1 MIDSDAPLVQT
12 DAKRSGG
19 TGDGEGNTS
28 VAYPV
33 FDATISDEEY
43 FKAEGIDQSMLKHW
57 LRSPAALGLYLRDQE
72 SGAMSPALE
81 FGTAMHALTLGKGLP
96 VVEKKPRAKTDEQ
109 HTWLTPSAYS
119 MAMDMLRLGG
129 AKQYFQSLGGTAE
142 TVMMA
147 ADPATGLRLKAKADW
162 LPSTVDADGVYRIR
176 DYKTTMKA
184 LDGAD
189 AANRIIYGDL
199 RYDIQAAFYMM
210 VYRLATGWTGPLGFE
225 FVIQSKTAPY
235 TTVRARID
243 EDADANQ
250 ETLQTIREGL
260 ASLHQAQGDNT
271 REEFMNRLLAPQ
283 PVINLGAAV
292 PPAWWT
298 A

>member
-1 MIDSDAPLVQT
+1 MMNDSASLVQPN
-12 DAKRSGG
+12 AKRSGG
-19 TGDGEGNTS
+19 TGDGEGDAS
-28 VAYPV
+28 VVV

-43 FKAEGIDQSMLKHW
+43 FASEGIDQSMLKQW
-57 LRSPAALGLYLRDQE
+57 LRSPAALGLYLRDQG

-96 VVEKKPRAKTDEQ
+96 VVEKKPRTKTDGE
-109 HTWLTPSAYS
+109 HTWLTPAAYAT
-119 MAMDMLRLGG
+119 AMDMLRLGG
-129 AKQYFQSLGGTAE
+129 AKEYFQSLGGTAE

-147 ADPATGLRLKAKADW
+147 VDPATGLRLKAKADW
-162 LPSTVDADGVYRIR
+162 LPATVDADGVYRIR

-184 LDGAD
+184 LDSED
-189 AANRIIYGDL
+189 SANRVIYGDL

-210 VYRLATGWTGPLGFE
+210 VYRLASGWTGALGFE

-235 TTVRARID
+235 TTVRATID
-243 EDADANQ
+243 EDAAANQ

-260 ASLHQAQGDNT
+260 TSLEQAQGDRT
-271 REEFMNRLLAPQ
+271 REEFMNSLLAPQ
-283 PVINLGAAV
+283 PVVNLGAAV

>member
-1 MIDSDAPLVQT
+1 MINGNAPLAQT
-12 DAKRSGG
+12 GGKRSGG
-19 TGDGEGNTS
+19 TGDSEGNTS

-33 FDATISDEEY
+33 FDATISDKDY
-43 FKAEGIDQSMLKHW
+43 FADEGIDQSMLKQW

-72 SGAMSPALE
+72 SGATSPALE

-96 VVEKKPRAKTDEQ
+96 VVEKKPRAKTDEE
-109 HTWLTPSAYS
+109 HTWLTPGAYAT
-119 MAMDMLRLGG
+119 AMDMQQLGG
-129 AKQYFQSLGGTAE
+129 AKQYFENLGGTAE

-147 ADPATGLRLKAKADW
+147 DDPATGLRLKAKADW
-162 LPSTVDADGVYRIR
+162 LPATVDADGVYRIR
-176 DYKTTMKA
+176 DYKTTMKP
-184 LDGAD
+184 LDGED
-189 AANRIIYGDL
+189 AANRVIYGDL

-210 VYRLATGWTGPLGFE
+210 VYRLASGWTGALGFE
-225 FVIQSKTAPY
+225 FVIQSKTAHY
-235 TTVRARID
+235 TTVRANID
-243 EDADANQ
+243 EESDANQ

-260 ASLHQAQGDNT
+260 ATLKQAQGDNT

-283 PVINLGAAV
+283 PVVNLGAAV

>member
-1 MIDSDAPLVQT
+1 MINGNAPLAQT
-12 DAKRSGG
+12 GGKRSGG

-28 VAYPV
+28 VAV
-33 FDATISDEEY
+33 FDATISDEDY
-43 FKAEGIDQSMLKHW
+43 FADEGIDQSMLKQW

-72 SGAMSPALE
+72 TGVSSPALE

-96 VVEKKPRAKTDEQ
+96 VMEKKPRAKTDEQ
-109 HTWLTPSAYS
+109 HTWLTPSAYAT
-119 MAMDMLRLGG
+119 AMDMQQLGG
-129 AKQYFQSLGGTAE
+129 AKEYFQSLGGTAE

-147 ADPATGLRLKAKADW
+147 DDPATGLRLKAKADW
-162 LPSTVDADGVYRIR
+162 LPATVDADGVYRIR
-176 DYKTTMKA
+176 DYKTTMKP
-184 LDGAD
+184 LNDSD

-210 VYRLATGWTGPLGFE
+210 VYRLASGWTGALGFE

-235 TTVRARID
+235 TTVRASID
-243 EDADANQ
+243 EKSDANQ

-260 ASLHQAQGDNT
+260 AALKQAQGDNT
-271 REEFMNRLLAPQ
+271 REEFLDRLLVPQ
-283 PVINLGAAV
+283 PVVNLGAAV

>member
-1 MIDSDAPLVQT
+1 MINSDAPLVRAGGKQS
-12 DAKRSGG
+12 DG

-33 FDATISDEEY
+33 FDATISDKDY
-43 FKAEGIDQSMLKHW
+43 FADEGIDQSMLKQW

-72 SGAMSPALE
+72 SGAVSPALE

-96 VVEKKPRAKTDEQ
+96 VVEKKPRTKTDEE
-109 HTWLTPSAYS
+109 HTWLTPAAYA

-147 ADPATGLRLKAKADW
+147 ADSATGLRLKAKADW
-162 LPSTVDADGVYRIR
+162 LPADVDTDGVYRIR
-176 DYKTTMKA
+176 DYKTTMKP
-184 LDGAD
+184 LDGRD

-199 RYDIQAAFYMM
+199 RYDIQAAFYML
-210 VYRLATGWTGPLGFE
+210 VYRLASGWTGPLGFE

-235 TTVRARID
+235 TTVRATID

-260 ASLHQAQGDNT
+260 ISLHQAQGDDT

-283 PVINLGAAV
+283 PVVNLGVAV

>member
-1 MIDSDAPLVQT
+1 MINSGAPLARAG
-12 DAKRSGG
+12 AKRSGG
-19 TGDGEGNTS
+19 TGDGEEDAS
-28 VAYPV
+28 VVV
-33 FDATISDEEY
+33 FDATISDTEY
-43 FKAEGIDQSMLKHW
+43 FASEAIDQSMLKQW

-72 SGAMSPALE
+72 SGATSPALE

-96 VVEKKPRAKTDEQ
+96 VMEKKPRAKTDEE
-109 HTWLTPSAYS
+109 HTWLTPGAYAT
-119 MAMDMLRLGG
+119 AMDMLRLGG
-129 AKQYFQSLGGTAE
+129 AKQYFESLGGTAE

-162 LPSTVDADGVYRIR
+162 LPAAVDADGVYRIR
-176 DYKTTMKA
+176 DYKTTMKP
-184 LDGAD
+184 LNDSD

-210 VYRLATGWTGPLGFE
+210 VYRLASGWTGSLGFE

-235 TTVRARID
+235 TTVRATID
-243 EDADANQ
+243 EDADANH

-260 ASLHQAQGDNT
+260 AALKQAQGDKT
-271 REEFMNRLLAPQ
+271 RGEFMNSLLAVQ
-283 PVINLGAAV
+283 PVVDLGIAV
-292 PPAWWT
+292 QPAWWT

>member
-1 MIDSDAPLVQT
+1 MIDSGAPLVQ
-12 DAKRSGG
+12 AGGKRPGG
-19 TGDGEGNTS
+19 TRDGEEDASG
-28 VAYPV
+28 VV

-43 FKAEGIDQSMLKHW
+43 FASEAIDQSMLKQW

-72 SGAMSPALE
+72 SGAMSPVLE

-109 HTWLTPSAYS
+109 HTWLTPSAYA
-119 MAMDMLRLGG
+119 MAMDMQQLGG
-129 AKQYFQSLGGTAE
+129 AKQYFENLGGTAE

-147 ADPATGLRLKAKADW
+147 VDPATGLRLKAKADW
-162 LPSTVDADGVYRIR
+162 LPATVDADGVYRIR

-184 LDGAD
+184 LDGSD
-189 AANRIIYGDL
+189 AANRVIYGDL

-210 VYRLATGWTGPLGFE
+210 VYRLASGWTGPLGFE

-243 EDADANQ
+243 EDAAANQ

-260 ASLHQAQGDNT
+260 AALEQAQGDNT

-283 PVINLGAAV
+283 PVVNLGAAV
-292 PPAWWT
+292 PPVWWT

>member
-1 MIDSDAPLVQT
+1 MIDSAASLVQ
-12 DAKRSGG
+12 AGGKRSGG
-19 TGDGEGNTS
+19 TGDGEGDAS
-28 VAYPV
+28 GVV

-43 FKAEGIDQSMLKHW
+43 FASEGIDQSMLKRW
-57 LRSPAALGLYLRDQE
+57 LRSPAALGLYLRDQG

-81 FGTAMHALTLGKGLP
+81 FGTAMHALVLGKGLP
-96 VVEKKPRAKTDEQ
+96 VVEKKPHMKTDGQ
-109 HTWLTPSAYS
+109 HTWLTPSAYA
-119 MAMDMLRLGG
+119 MALDMLRLGG

-162 LPSTVDADGVYRIR
+162 LPSDVDADGVYRIR
-176 DYKTTMKA
+176 DYKTTMKP
-184 LDGAD
+184 LDGRD

-210 VYRLATGWTGPLGFE
+210 VYRLASGWTGPLGFE

-235 TTVRARID
+235 NTVRARID
-243 EDADANQ
+243 EDAAANQ

-260 ASLHQAQGDNT
+260 TSLEQAQGDNT
-271 REEFMNRLLAPQ
+271 RGEFMNRLLAPQ
-283 PVINLGAAV
+283 PVVDLGIAV

>member
-1 MIDSDAPLVQT
+1 MINSAASLVQT

-28 VAYPV
+28 GVV

-43 FKAEGIDQSMLKHW
+43 FKAEGVDQSMLKRW

-243 EDADANQ
+243 EDAAANQ

-260 ASLHQAQGDNT
+260 ATLHQAQGDKT
-271 REEFMNRLLAPQ
+271 RGEFISSLLAVQ
-283 PVINLGAAV
+283 PVINLGIAV

>member
-1 MIDSDAPLVQT
+1 MINGSAPLVQP

-33 FDATISDEEY
+33 FDATISDEDY
-43 FKAEGIDQSMLKHW
+43 FADEAIDQSMLKQW
-57 LRSPAALGLYLRDQE
+57 LRSPTALGLYLRDQG

-109 HTWLTPSAYS
+109 HTWLTPGAYAT
-119 MAMDMLRLGG
+119 AMDMQQLGG
-129 AKQYFQSLGGTAE
+129 AKQYFESLGGTAE

-147 ADPATGLRLKAKADW
+147 VDPATGLRLKAKADW
-162 LPSTVDADGVYRIR
+162 LPSDVDADGVYRIR
-176 DYKTTMKA
+176 DYKTTMRA
-184 LDGAD
+184 LDGRD
-189 AANRIIYGDL
+189 AANRVIYGDL
-199 RYDIQAAFYMM
+199 RYDIQAAFYML
-210 VYRLATGWTGPLGFE
+210 VYRLATGRTGALGFE

-235 TTVRARID
+235 NTVRASID
-243 EDADANQ
+243 EDTDANQ

-260 ASLHQAQGDNT
+260 TSLEQAQGDKT
-271 REEFMNRLLAPQ
+271 REEFMSRLLTPQ
-283 PVINLGAAV
+283 PVADLGAAV

>member
-1 MIDSDAPLVQT
+1 MMNDSAPLVRT
-12 DAKRSGG
+12 DRKRSGG
-19 TGDGEGNTS
+19 TEDGEEDASG
-28 VAYPV
+28 VV
-33 FDATISDEEY
+33 FDATISDEDY
-43 FKAEGIDQSMLKHW
+43 FADEAIDQSMLKQW

-72 SGAMSPALE
+72 SGATSPALE

-96 VVEKKPRAKTDEQ
+96 VVEKKPRVKTDEQ
-109 HTWLTPSAYS
+109 HTWLTPAAYAT
-119 MAMDMLRLGG
+119 AMDMLRLGG
-129 AKQYFQSLGGTAE
+129 AKQYFQTLGGTAE

-162 LPSTVDADGVYRIR
+162 LPATVDADGVYRIR

-184 LDGAD
+184 LDGPD

-210 VYRLATGWTGPLGFE
+210 VYRLATGWTGALGFE

-243 EDADANQ
+243 EDAAANQ

-260 ASLHQAQGDNT
+260 ASLEQAQGDRT
-271 REEFMNRLLAPQ
+271 REEFMNSLLAPQ
-283 PVINLGAAV
+283 PVINLGVAV

>member
-1 MIDSDAPLVQT
+1 MINSGAPLVQP
-12 DAKRSGG
+12 DVKQSDGI
-19 TGDGEGNTS
+19 GDGEGNTS
-28 VAYPV
+28 VAV
-33 FDATISDEEY
+33 FDATISDKEY
-43 FKAEGIDQSMLKHW
+43 FASEGIDQSMLKQW

-72 SGAMSPALE
+72 SGASSPALE
-81 FGTAMHALTLGKGLP
+81 FGTALHALTLGKGLP
-96 VVEKKPRAKTDEQ
+96 VVEKKPRTKTDEE
-109 HTWLTPSAYS
+109 HTWLTPAAYA

-129 AKQYFQSLGGTAE
+129 AKQYFENLGGTAE
-142 TVMMA
+142 TVMIA
-147 ADPATGLRLKAKADW
+147 DDPATGLRLKSKADW
-162 LPSTVDADGVYRIR
+162 LPVNVDVDGVYRIR
-176 DYKTTMKA
+176 DYKTTIKA

-189 AANRIIYGDL
+189 AANRVIYGDL
-199 RYDIQAAFYMM
+199 RYDIQAAFYML
-210 VYRLATGWTGPLGFE
+210 VYRLATGWTGALGFE

-243 EDADANQ
+243 EKSDANQ

-260 ASLHQAQGDNT
+260 ASLKQAQGDNT

-283 PVINLGAAV
+283 PVVNLGVAV